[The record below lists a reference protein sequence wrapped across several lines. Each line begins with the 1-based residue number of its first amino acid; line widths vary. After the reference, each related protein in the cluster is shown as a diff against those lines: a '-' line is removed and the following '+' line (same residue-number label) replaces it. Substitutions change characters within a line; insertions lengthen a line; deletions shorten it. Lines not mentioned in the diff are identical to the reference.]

1 MISKEDLKKFVET
14 YGYFYFS
21 KNKLEDKE
29 YVNKKQNTLGKN
41 VKLSTSEEKV
51 EEIAE
56 NSVFP
61 KSSFEVPCQKITWQH
76 IAWKAGRLK
85 YNENGEFLEEY
96 KKTIKHSDKC
106 YAWDECNGYGH
117 SIDNIE
123 EYLEVINEE
132 CKTISSDLLKEED
145 NKNVYT
151 QLYNAYDKL
160 LNLQKKT
167 KKKKVNYFGSVYIL
181 TLIYFL
187 SKGKFPIFDKYAY
200 KAVKALFYNAN
211 PKDITVESSLDKT
224 DINKVLT
231 LYCEYCW
238 LLTQIFKTYIITRE
252 QDRALWV
259 YGHSKK
265 KFPVSDNA
273 TCEKKLFDFDRT
285 TK

>member
-21 KNKLEDKE
+21 KNKLKDKE

-41 VKLSTSEEKV
+41 VKLGTSEKAV
-51 EEIAE
+51 EDIAE

-61 KSSFEVPCQKITWQH
+61 KSSFNVPCQEITWQH

-85 YNENGEFLEEY
+85 HNENGEFLEEY
-96 KKTIKHSDKC
+96 KKIIKHSDKC
-106 YAWDECNGYGH
+106 YAWDGCNGYGR

-123 EYLEVINEE
+123 DYLEVINEE

-211 PKDITVESSLDKT
+211 PKDVTVESSIDKN
-224 DINKVLT
+224 DIDKVLT

-238 LLTQIFKTYIITRE
+238 LLTQVFKTYSITRD

-265 KFPVSDNA
+265 KFPLSKNDV
-273 TCEKKLFDFDRT
+273 
-285 TK
+285 